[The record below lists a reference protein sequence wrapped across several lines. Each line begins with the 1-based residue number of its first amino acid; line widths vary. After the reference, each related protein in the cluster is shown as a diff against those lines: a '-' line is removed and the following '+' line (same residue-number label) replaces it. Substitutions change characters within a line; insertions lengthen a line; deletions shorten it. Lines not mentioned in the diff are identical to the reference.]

1 MPDRG
6 ELGSESVLKLSLS
19 VGKDC
24 RGANEEEVAG
34 ALAGGPDMAA
44 VRSLAG
50 GGRMISSA
58 WAFRS
63 C

>member
-1 MPDRG
+1 M
-6 ELGSESVLKLSLS
+6 LKSSLS

-24 RGANEEEVAG
+24 READEEEVIGEVAG
-34 ALAGGPDMAA
+34 TDVAA

-50 GGRMISSA
+50 GGRTVSSA

-63 C
+63 CQVRGSAW

>member
-1 MPDRG
+1 M
-6 ELGSESVLKLSLS
+6 LKSSLS

-24 RGANEEEVAG
+24 READEEEVAG
-34 ALAGGPDMAA
+34 TDVAA

-50 GGRMISSA
+50 GGRTVSSA

-63 C
+63 CQV